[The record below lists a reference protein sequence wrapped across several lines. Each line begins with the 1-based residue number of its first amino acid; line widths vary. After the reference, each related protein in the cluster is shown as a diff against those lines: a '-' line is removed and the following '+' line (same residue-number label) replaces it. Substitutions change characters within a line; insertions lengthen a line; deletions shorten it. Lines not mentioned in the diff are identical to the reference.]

1 VPAIVGRVVGTGAPR
16 GATTSV
22 AFDAALALP
31 SVLLAVTR
39 NRIVEPTS
47 TAASVYVFVV
57 AAAITAQLE
66 ASPNP
71 PSFGQRRH

>member
-1 VPAIVGRVVGTGAPR
+1 VPVIVGRVVGTGAPS
-16 GATTSV
+16 GVTTSV

-31 SVLLAVTR
+31 SALLAITR

-47 TAASVYVFVV
+47 AAASMYVFVISPP
-57 AAAITAQLE
+57 ITAQFE
-66 ASPNP
+66 ASPEP